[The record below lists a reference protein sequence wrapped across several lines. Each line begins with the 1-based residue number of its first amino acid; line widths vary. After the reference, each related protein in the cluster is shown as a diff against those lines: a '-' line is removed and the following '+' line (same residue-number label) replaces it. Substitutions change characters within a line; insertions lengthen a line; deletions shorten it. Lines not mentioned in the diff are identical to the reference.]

1 MVSDAKT
8 DLKKEIRALEMV
20 NVWVNI
26 KDYFSFSPNFFK

>member
-8 DLKKEIRALEMV
+8 DPKKEIRALEMV

-26 KDYFSFSPNFFK
+26 KDYFFLFS